1 MYVNE
6 SNVVY
11 ENEIAQLTFAL
22 VKAANDRDAIDIAKR
37 MVTEQRNQQ
46 HLLPQLCRVASSS
59 RHTERY
65 APSGT

>member
-11 ENEIAQLTFAL
+11 ENELAQLTFAL

-37 MVTEQRNQQ
+37 MVNEQRNQQ
-46 HLLPQLCRVASSS
+46 H
-59 RHTERY
+59 
-65 APSGT
+65 

>member
-1 MYVNE
+1 MSYYRVVFRQDEVLSCFPTTQQMYVNE

-37 MVTEQRNQQ
+37 MVSEQRNQQ
-46 HLLPQLCRVASSS
+46 H
-59 RHTERY
+59 
-65 APSGT
+65 